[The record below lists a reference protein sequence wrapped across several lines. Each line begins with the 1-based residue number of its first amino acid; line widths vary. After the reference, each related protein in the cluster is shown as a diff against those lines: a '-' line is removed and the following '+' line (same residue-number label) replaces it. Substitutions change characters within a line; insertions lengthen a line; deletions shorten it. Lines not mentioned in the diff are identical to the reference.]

1 MKKLIIFEII
11 LIIFFVLA
19 WNVSKAE
26 SLSKCIK
33 MNSNTKIIEKTEI
46 LYQWSW
52 KIDFENI
59 CSKNISG
66 RPFFEFYDKDGFLIK
81 KSNGK
86 NIIIPS
92 QGKTSFSDIELITV
106 NLSKQITNY
115 TSGIANLR

>member
-26 SLSKCIK
+26 SLSECIK